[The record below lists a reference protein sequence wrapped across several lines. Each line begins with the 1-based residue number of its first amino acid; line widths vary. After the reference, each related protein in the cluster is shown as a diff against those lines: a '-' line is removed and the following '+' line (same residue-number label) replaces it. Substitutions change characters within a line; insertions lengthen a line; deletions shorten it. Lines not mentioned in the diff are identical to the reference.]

1 MQNNFP
7 RVHSLSTIGI
17 KQHFNCDYIFH
28 PLRTDFSG
36 ESGSGKS
43 MVADMFQLI
52 LVGSKLFKSS
62 TESNKVRDVK
72 GMVIKPKGKQHG
84 LAYTF
89 LNIEVAHEKYLV
101 IGVFIE
107 SSNNKA
113 DPFIIQG
120 SYDWESD
127 LTALSRPIYNK
138 DLLLDNAIQRVE
150 VLQERLTDV
159 RLKRFNLKDYHQ
171 LLFNN
176 GLIALDFNYD
186 KTLESYASIL
196 RSFSRGKGFKKDT
209 HSLKKF
215 LFGDTEQD
223 RIMQKYNEEVA
234 GIQNEFH
241 EQERYTKEIQRID
254 NKQEQVR
261 NIIKIHKN
269 FTDKQLE
276 YYTSKNWFW
285 KNKYNESKTNYKK
298 AKLTYRKS
306 HSKWLLISKKEAE
319 LEIAELKKLKA
330 LLSDLKEIRLSKES
344 YKEKI
349 IHPKQQFEQA
359 SDQKKKI
366 DKVNQWLEKYDEVV
380 KLKQVYKEQQKK
392 ILEKKTLKGFIH
404 YLISNNQYE
413 IFEKSEWLEGFKET
427 KLNFEDNMSQLTT
440 KIEKL
445 KALAVFSDEKN
456 EDSLAMWAKDNLEL
470 PLTLE
475 VESVLVHFQSL
486 PREKPE
492 FKSINRYLPFP
503 KELFDNL
510 KVVNDESKYGFWINL
525 DGVYEYISYVPKQYL
540 NGTDAKK
547 LLNQLS
553 QINSSIRHE
562 LLELEKEKL
571 EAETL
576 KKILFEFTGLE
587 EAVHLFSNKEEIE
600 VFRLDAEFRISQ
612 EEFDEYLRSYKQKDS
627 IGLKYKVAHSDY
639 FSLESKSQAKEKKKK
654 RIDEQIN
661 IILAHFDKK
670 HLNNE
675 EAEQLINKRKEQ
687 IEQLVSKISE
697 HIKESVFN
705 ALNKELFPSESP
717 LIKVIKLKAD
727 EKVKLHKKE
736 IEKGNLKWLKGKAET
751 KLQESKNDYLTIFQ
765 EDFDFKQPKQEDYDP
780 DDGQNSLKEQ
790 YQKLE
795 TKFQERYDTI
805 KETIDDQS
813 QLIDYSVGMLAHK
826 LLPTVFPNSK
836 IDLSKIDDKIAERL
850 SILMKS
856 VQEIGSRKV
865 EILKRVLT
873 EVYNTYNLYLE
884 KILLI
889 DKYLKKQNHA
899 ITGNNKASLKYKTAM
914 DFPSKWM
921 NPFRKQLDEKLAE
934 VRTNVGLFEDLKKE
948 IDINKM
954 MLSAFQNEGGSTK
967 AKIEDILNPKSYFDL
982 DFDIKLESGES
993 NAGSQGQ
1000 TYTANALLGLARLS
1014 LIETKNRKG
1023 IQVMPI
1029 DEAEGLGNNYNMLH
1043 NLAKNEK
1050 YQIISMSIETAGEI
1064 EEGEQY
1070 IYLMSEN
1077 NLADDTT
1084 YVPPLGI
1091 FSDERVEEDIESFI
1105 YNKSR
1110 KDVG

>member
-72 GMVIKPKGKQHG
+72 GMVIKQKGKQHG

-89 LNIEVAHEKYLV
+89 LNIEVAQEKYLV

-127 LTALSRPIYNK
+127 LTALSIPIYNK

-150 VLQERLTDV
+150 VLQEQLTDV

-176 GLIALDFNYD
+176 GLIRLDFNYD

-223 RIMQKYNEEVA
+223 RIMQKYKEEVA

-241 EQERYTKEIQRID
+241 EQERYTKEIQLID
-254 NKQEQVR
+254 TKQEQVK
-261 NIIKIHKN
+261 NIIKIHKA
-269 FTDKQLE
+269 FKDKQLE
-276 YYTSKNWFW
+276 YHVDKNWFW
-285 KNKYNESKTNYKK
+285 KRKLNESIANYKK
-298 AKLTYRKS
+298 AKQANSKS
-306 HSKWLLISKKEAE
+306 YCKWLLINKKESE
-319 LEIAELKKLKA
+319 LEIKELLKLKS
-330 LLSDLKEIRLSKES
+330 LLLDLQKIRTSKEP
-344 YKEKI
+344 YKQQI
-349 IHPKQQFEQA
+349 IHPKQQFELA
-359 SDQKKKI
+359 SGQKKKI
-366 DKVNQWLEKYDEVV
+366 DKVNEWLEKFDDIE
-380 KLKQVYKEQQKK
+380 KLKQTYKEQKK
-392 ILEKKTLKGFIH
+392 KTIEKKTLQGFIL
-404 YLISNNQYE
+404 YLRNNNQYE
-413 IFEKSEWLEGFKET
+413 AFEQSEWLRDFKQA
-427 KLNFEDNMSQLTT
+427 KLSFELEMAERNAKS
-440 KIEKL
+440 EEL

-456 EDSLAMWAKDNLEL
+456 EDSLAIWAKDNLDMPVSIEI
-470 PLTLE
+470 
-475 VESVLVHFQSL
+475 ESVLVHFQSL
-486 PREKPE
+486 SRKKDESKLY
-492 FKSINRYLPFP
+492 KRYLPFP
-503 KELFDNL
+503 QELFDNL
-510 KVVNDESKYGFWINL
+510 DIKDKSKDGFWVNL
-525 DGVYEYISYVPKQYL
+525 DGIYEYVSYVPKQYL
-540 NGTDAKK
+540 NKTDASE

-553 QINSSIRHE
+553 KTNSSIQKELTKHE
-562 LLELEKEKL
+562 NENVEK
-571 EAETL
+571 ETL
-576 KKILFEFTGLE
+576 KKVLFEYAGLE
-587 EAVHLFSNKEEIE
+587 EAISLFANKEEIE
-600 VFRLDAEFRISQ
+600 AFILDPEFRISQ
-612 EEFDEYLRSYKQKDS
+612 EAFDEHLSLHQQKDS
-627 IGLKYKVAHSDY
+627 IGLKYKAAHSDY
-639 FSLESKSQAKEKKKK
+639 FSLESKNQAEEKKKK
-654 RIDEQIN
+654 GINEQIQS
-661 IILAHFDKK
+661 ILVHFDKK
-670 HLNNE
+670 QMRIE
-675 EAEQLINKRKEQ
+675 EANQLIDKRKELLDELD
-687 IEQLVSKISE
+687 IKINE
-697 HIKESVFN
+697 HIEKSALK
-705 ALNKELFPSESP
+705 ALNEELFPHEST
-717 LIKVIKLKAD
+717 LIYVIKRKAD
-727 EKVKLHKKE
+727 AKIELHEREREKN
-736 IEKGNLKWLKGKAET
+736 NLKEFKANAES
-751 KLQESKNDYLTIFQ
+751 KLQETKNDYLTIFQ
-765 EDFDFKQPKQEDYDP
+765 KDFDFSEPKHVGHNP

-805 KETIDDQS
+805 KETLESQS
-813 QLIDYSVGMLAHK
+813 QLIDYSVGMLAHN

-836 IDLSKIDDKIAERL
+836 IDLSKVDDKLAERL
-850 SILMKS
+850 GVLLKS

-873 EVYNTYNLYLE
+873 EVYNTYNQYLE
-884 KILLI
+884 RILLI
-889 DKYLKKQNHA
+889 DNYLKKQNHA
-899 ITGNNKASLKYKTAM
+899 ITGSNKASLKSKRAI
-914 DFPSKWM
+914 DFPATWM
-921 NPFRKQLDEKLAE
+921 NPFRKQLDEKLTE

-954 MLSAFQNEGGSTK
+954 MLAAFRNEGGSAK
-967 AKIEDILNPKSYFDL
+967 ANVEDILNPKSYFDL

-1014 LIETKNRKG
+1014 LIEGKNRKG

-1043 NLAKNEK
+1043 ELAKKEK

-1110 KDVG
+1110 KDVE

>member
-17 KQHFNCDYIFH
+17 KQHFSCDYIFH

-62 TESNKVRDVK
+62 TESNKERDVK

-84 LAYTF
+84 LAYSF
-89 LNIEVAHEKYLV
+89 LNVEVTKDKYLV

-107 SSNNKA
+107 SSSNKA
-113 DPFIIQG
+113 DPFIIQD
-120 SYDWESD
+120 SYDWESN
-127 LTALSRPIYNK
+127 LTPLSNPLYYK
-138 DLLLDNAIQRVE
+138 DLLLDNMIQRVE
-150 VLQERLTDV
+150 VLQEQLTKA
-159 RLKRFNLKDYHQ
+159 RLKRFNWKAYHQ
-171 LLFNN
+171 LLFDN
-176 GLIALDFNYD
+176 GLISLDFNHD

-223 RIMQKYNEEVA
+223 RIMQKYEEEVA

-241 EQERYTKEIQRID
+241 EQELYTKEIQLID
-254 NKQEQVR
+254 IKQKQVK
-261 NIIKIHKN
+261 NILEIHN
-269 FTDKQLE
+269 AFTDKQLE
-276 YYTSKNWFW
+276 FYTAKNWFW
-285 KNKYNESKTNYKK
+285 KLKLNVSKVNHKITKQAYS
-298 AKLTYRKS
+298 KS
-306 HSKWLLISKKEAE
+306 YSQWLLINKKEIE
-319 LEIAELKKLKA
+319 LEIAELKKLKS
-330 LLSDLKEIRLSKES
+330 LLSDLKEVQSSKES
-344 YKEKI
+344 YIDRI
-349 IHPKQQFEQA
+349 IHPKKQFELA
-359 SDQKKKI
+359 SDEKKKI
-366 DKVNQWLEKYDEVV
+366 DKMNEWLNKYHNVEQ
-380 KLKQVYKEQQKK
+380 LKQIYKEQQEK
-392 ILEKKTLKGFIH
+392 IREKETLQRLIQ
-404 YLISNNQYE
+404 YLGSKNQLDA
-413 IFEKSEWLEGFKET
+413 FEKSDWLKAFKET
-427 KLNFEDNMSQLTT
+427 SLRFEGEM
-440 KIEKL
+440 IERNNRIEEL

-456 EDSLAMWAKDNLEL
+456 EDSLAMWARDNLNL
-470 PLTLE
+470 PISSE
-475 VESVLVHFQSL
+475 AESVLVHFQSL
-486 PREKPE
+486 PREKPL
-492 FKSINRYLPFP
+492 SITTNRYLPFP

-510 KVVNDESKYGFWINL
+510 KVIKDDYKDGFWINL
-525 DGVYEYISYVPKQYL
+525 DGVHEYISYVPKQYL
-540 NGTDAKK
+540 SGTDAKK

-553 QINSSIRHE
+553 DINSSVKQE
-562 LLELEKEKL
+562 LSELEDEKQK
-571 EAETL
+571 AETL
-576 KKILFEFTGLE
+576 KKVLFDFSGLE
-587 EAVHLFSNKEEIE
+587 EAVQLFSNKDEIE
-600 VFRLDAEFRISQ
+600 TFQLDSELRISQ
-612 EEFDEYLRSYKQKDS
+612 KEFEEYLTVYRRKDS
-627 IGLKYKVAHSDY
+627 VVQNYKKV
-639 FSLESKSQAKEKKKK
+639 ESTYISIRSKGKSVEKKKE
-654 RIDEQIN
+654 RINEQIQV
-661 IILAHFDKK
+661 ILTHFEKR
-670 HLNNE
+670 LLSNE
-675 EAEQLINKRKEQ
+675 NADQLIDKRKM
-687 IEQLVSKISE
+687 QLVELNSKI
-697 HIKESVFN
+697 KDYTQESIIEDLHNEMFPLEPS
-705 ALNKELFPSESP
+705 LNK
-717 LIKVIKLKAD
+717 VITLKAD
-727 EKVKLHKKE
+727 IKIELHEKENEKNNSKELKAKAKSKLKE
-736 IEKGNLKWLKGKAET
+736 A
-751 KLQESKNDYLTIFQ
+751 KNDYLSIFQ
-765 EDFDFKQPKQEDYDP
+765 KDFDFTEPKQVDHDP
-780 DDGQNSLKEQ
+780 DDGLNSLKEQ

-805 KETIDDQS
+805 KETLDDQY

-836 IDLSKIDDKIAERL
+836 IEFSKVDDKIAERL
-850 SILMKS
+850 SVLMKS

-873 EVYNTYNLYLE
+873 EVYNTYNQYLE
-884 KILLI
+884 KIQLI
-889 DKYLKKQNHA
+889 DNYLKKQNHA

-914 DFPSKWM
+914 DFPAKWM

-934 VRTNVGLFEDLKKE
+934 VRTNIGLFEDLKKE

-954 MLSAFQNEGGSTK
+954 MLIAFQNEGGTAK

-1029 DEAEGLGNNYNMLH
+1029 DEAEGLGNNFNMLH
-1043 NLAKNEK
+1043 ELAKKEK

-1077 NLADDTT
+1077 NLSDDST

-1091 FSDERVEEDIESFI
+1091 FSDEIVEEDIDSFI
-1105 YNKSR
+1105 YQKSG
-1110 KDVG
+1110 KDVE